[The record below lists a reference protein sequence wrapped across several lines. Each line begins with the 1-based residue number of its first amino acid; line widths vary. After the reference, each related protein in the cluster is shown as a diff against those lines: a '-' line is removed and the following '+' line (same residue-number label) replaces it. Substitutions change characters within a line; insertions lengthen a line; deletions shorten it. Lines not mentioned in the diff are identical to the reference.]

1 MMKVR
6 TGMVILLILKEIIM
20 KKILIFAMI
29 FLFAGCMDSQS
40 TQKQDKGRHDKGSS
54 SHGDSHGDSHGRDN
68 YGR

>member
-1 MMKVR
+1 
-6 TGMVILLILKEIIM
+6 M